1 MGGYFVHLDDER
13 FKVIKNV
20 LLLAFVGLSCCEF
33 LVGETCS
40 KGGNNGAVMSTKYG
54 VMKCLGYNSRHMDN
68 KSRGFNAGM
77 LCVYILGQYW
87 DLPKD
92 L

>member
-1 MGGYFVHLDDER
+1 MGGYSVHLDDKR
-13 FKVIKNV
+13 FKVIKNI
-20 LLLAFVGLSCCEF
+20 LLLAFVGLSCCKF

-54 VMKCLGYNSRHMDN
+54 VIKCLGYNSRHMDS
-68 KSRGFNAGM
+68 KLRGFNAGM
-77 LCVYILGQYW
+77 LRVCMLGQYW
-87 DLPKD
+87 DLPKE